1 MDNNITWLISKLDI
15 EGDAKYMEKVLL
27 MTIIKCVGVYI
38 LAIFLTKS
46 IGRKLISQMNFFDF
60 IMGVSMG
67 SIVASA
73 VVDKQFG
80 AISAITALILFC
92 ILTIVT
98 GYLSMKSLKIR
109 KIINSEPIN
118 LVENGKIIEKN
129 MKENKLTIN
138 ELMMKLR
145 EKNMFHLADVEF
157 AIMET
162 DGELSVLP
170 KADKKPLTP
179 YNMKVNVTS
188 SGIDKDIIIDGIV
201 IDENLKNIGLDKEWL
216 KSELNK
222 QNIKEISEV
231 FYAGVDNTQKLYIS
245 KKNIN
250 KE

>member
-1 MDNNITWLISKLDI
+1 
-15 EGDAKYMEKVLL
+15 MEKVLL

-38 LAIFLTKS
+38 LAIFLTRI

-67 SIVASA
+67 SIVAYS
-73 VVDKQFG
+73 VVDKQFV
-80 AISAITALILFC
+80 ATSAITALILFC
-92 ILTIVT
+92 ILTIVI
-98 GYLSMKSLKIR
+98 GYLSLKSLKIR

-118 LVENGKIIEKN
+118 LVENGNIIEKN
-129 MKENKLTIN
+129 MKKNKLTVN

-145 EKNMFHLADVEF
+145 EKSIFHLADVEF

-179 YNMKVNVTS
+179 YNMKINVTS
-188 SGIDKDIIIDGIV
+188 SGIDKDIIIDGSV
-201 IDENLKNIGLDKEWL
+201 VDENLKDIGLNKEWL
-216 KSELNK
+216 ESELNK

-231 FYAGVDNTQKLYIS
+231 FYAGVDNSQKLYIS
-245 KKNIN
+245 KKNIR

>member
-1 MDNNITWLISKLDI
+1 
-15 EGDAKYMEKVLL
+15 MEKVLL

-38 LAIFLTKS
+38 LAIFLTKI

-60 IMGVSMG
+60 VMGVSMG
-67 SIVASA
+67 SIVAYS
-73 VVDKQFG
+73 VVDKQFVST
-80 AISAITALILFC
+80 SAITALILFC
-92 ILTIVT
+92 ALTIVT

-109 KIINSEPIN
+109 KIINSEPTN
-118 LVENGKIIEKN
+118 LVENGNIIEKN
-129 MKENKLTIN
+129 MKKNKLTIN

-145 EKNMFHLADVEF
+145 EKSIFHLADVEF

-179 YNMKVNVTS
+179 YNMKINVTS
-188 SGIDKDIIIDGIV
+188 SGIDKDIIIDGAV
-201 IDENLKNIGLDKEWL
+201 VDENLKDIGLDKKWL

-231 FYAGVDNTQKLYIS
+231 FYAGVDNSQKLYVS
-245 KKNIN
+245 KKNIK

>member
-1 MDNNITWLISKLDI
+1 
-15 EGDAKYMEKVLL
+15 MEKVLL

-80 AISAITALILFC
+80 AMSAITALILFC

-118 LVENGKIIEKN
+118 LVENGNIVEKN

-179 YNMKVNVTS
+179 YNMKVKVTS

-245 KKNIN
+245 KRNIN

>member
-1 MDNNITWLISKLDI
+1 
-15 EGDAKYMEKVLL
+15 MEKVLL

-46 IGRKLISQMNFFDF
+46 VGRKLISQMNFFDF

-67 SIVASA
+67 SIVAYA

-129 MKENKLTIN
+129 MKKNKLTIN

-188 SGIDKDIIIDGIV
+188 SGIDKDIIIDGII

-222 QNIKEISEV
+222 KNIKEISEV

>member
-1 MDNNITWLISKLDI
+1 
-15 EGDAKYMEKVLL
+15 MEKVLL

-118 LVENGKIIEKN
+118 LVENGNIIEKN
-129 MKENKLTIN
+129 MKKNKLTIN

-179 YNMKVNVTS
+179 YNMKVKVTS

-245 KKNIN
+245 KRNIN

>member
-1 MDNNITWLISKLDI
+1 
-15 EGDAKYMEKVLL
+15 MEKVLL

-38 LAIFLTKS
+38 LAIFITKS

-118 LVENGKIIEKN
+118 LVKNGKIIEKN

-222 QNIKEISEV
+222 QNIKETSEV
-231 FYAGVDNTQKLYIS
+231 FYAGVDNTHKLYIS
-245 KKNIN
+245 KRNIN

>member
-1 MDNNITWLISKLDI
+1 
-15 EGDAKYMEKVLL
+15 MEKVLL
-27 MTIIKCVGVYI
+27 MTVIKCVGVYI
-38 LAIFLTKS
+38 LAIFLTKI

-67 SIVASA
+67 SIVAYS
-73 VVDKQFG
+73 VVDKQFV
-80 AISAITALILFC
+80 ATSAITALILFC
-92 ILTIVT
+92 ILTTTI
-98 GYLSMKSLKIR
+98 GYFSMKSLKVR
-109 KIINSEPIN
+109 KIISSEPTN
-118 LVENGKIIEKN
+118 LVENGNIVEEN
-129 MKENKLTIN
+129 MRKNKLTVN

-145 EKNMFHLADVEF
+145 EKSIFHLADVEF

-179 YNMKVNVTS
+179 YNMKINVTS

-201 IDENLKNIGLDKEWL
+201 VDENLKDIGLDEEWL

-231 FYAGVDNTQKLYIS
+231 FYAGVDNSQKLYIS
-245 KKNIN
+245 KKNIR

>member
-1 MDNNITWLISKLDI
+1 
-15 EGDAKYMEKVLL
+15 MEKVLL

-38 LAIFLTKS
+38 LAIFITKS

-118 LVENGKIIEKN
+118 LVKNGKIIEKN

-179 YNMKVNVTS
+179 YNMKVKVTS

-245 KKNIN
+245 KRNIN

>member
-1 MDNNITWLISKLDI
+1 
-15 EGDAKYMEKVLL
+15 MEKVLL

-38 LAIFLTKS
+38 LAIFITKS

-118 LVENGKIIEKN
+118 LVKNGKIIEKN

-179 YNMKVNVTS
+179 YNMKINVTS

-245 KKNIN
+245 KRNIN

>member
-1 MDNNITWLISKLDI
+1 
-15 EGDAKYMEKVLL
+15 MEKVLL

-38 LAIFLTKS
+38 LAIFLTKI

-67 SIVASA
+67 SIVAYS
-73 VVDKQFG
+73 VVDKQFV
-80 AISAITALILFC
+80 ATSAITALILFC
-92 ILTIVT
+92 ILTIVI
-98 GYLSMKSLKIR
+98 GYLSLKSLKIR

-118 LVENGKIIEKN
+118 LVENGNIIEKN
-129 MKENKLTIN
+129 MKKNKLTVN

-145 EKNMFHLADVEF
+145 EKSIFHLADVEF

-179 YNMKVNVTS
+179 YNMKINVTS
-188 SGIDKDIIIDGIV
+188 SGIDKDIIIDGSV
-201 IDENLKNIGLDKEWL
+201 VDENLKDIGLNKEWL
-216 KSELNK
+216 ESELNK

-231 FYAGVDNTQKLYIS
+231 FYAGVDNSQKLYIS
-245 KKNIN
+245 KKNIR

>member
-1 MDNNITWLISKLDI
+1 
-15 EGDAKYMEKVLL
+15 MEKVLL

-98 GYLSMKSLKIR
+98 GYLSMKSLNIR

-216 KSELNK
+216 KLELNK

-245 KKNIN
+245 KRNIN

>member
-1 MDNNITWLISKLDI
+1 
-15 EGDAKYMEKVLL
+15 MEKVLL

-98 GYLSMKSLKIR
+98 GYLSMKSLNIR
-109 KIINSEPIN
+109 KIINSEPVN

-231 FYAGVDNTQKLYIS
+231 FYAGVDNSKKLYIS
-245 KKNIN
+245 KRSIN

>member
-1 MDNNITWLISKLDI
+1 
-15 EGDAKYMEKVLL
+15 MEKVLL

-38 LAIFLTKS
+38 LAIFITKS

-67 SIVASA
+67 SIVAYA

-118 LVENGKIIEKN
+118 LVKNGKIIEKN

-179 YNMKVNVTS
+179 YNMKVKVTS

-245 KKNIN
+245 KRNIN

>member
-1 MDNNITWLISKLDI
+1 
-15 EGDAKYMEKVLL
+15 MEKVLL

-118 LVENGKIIEKN
+118 LVKNGTIIEKN
-129 MKENKLTIN
+129 MKKNKLTIN

-179 YNMKVNVTS
+179 YNMKVKVTS

-245 KKNIN
+245 KRNIN

>member
-1 MDNNITWLISKLDI
+1 
-15 EGDAKYMEKVLL
+15 MEKVLL

-118 LVENGKIIEKN
+118 LVKNGKIIEKN

-179 YNMKVNVTS
+179 YNMKVKVTS

-245 KKNIN
+245 KRNIN

>member
-1 MDNNITWLISKLDI
+1 
-15 EGDAKYMEKVLL
+15 MEKVLL

-80 AISAITALILFC
+80 AMSAITALILFC

-118 LVENGKIIEKN
+118 LVKNGKIIEKN

-245 KKNIN
+245 KRNIN

>member
-1 MDNNITWLISKLDI
+1 
-15 EGDAKYMEKVLL
+15 
-27 MTIIKCVGVYI
+27 
-38 LAIFLTKS
+38 
-46 IGRKLISQMNFFDF
+46 
-60 IMGVSMG
+60 
-67 SIVASA
+67 
-73 VVDKQFG
+73 
-80 AISAITALILFC
+80 
-92 ILTIVT
+92 
-98 GYLSMKSLKIR
+98 
-109 KIINSEPIN
+109 
-118 LVENGKIIEKN
+118 

-179 YNMKVNVTS
+179 YNMKVKVTS

-222 QNIKEISEV
+222 QNIKEI
-231 FYAGVDNTQKLYIS
+231 
-245 KKNIN
+245 
-250 KE
+250 

>member
-1 MDNNITWLISKLDI
+1 
-15 EGDAKYMEKVLL
+15 MEKVLL

-38 LAIFLTKS
+38 LAIFLTKI

-67 SIVASA
+67 SIVAYS
-73 VVDKQFG
+73 VVDKQFV
-80 AISAITALILFC
+80 ATSAITALILFC
-92 ILTIVT
+92 ILTIVI
-98 GYLSMKSLKIR
+98 GYLSLKSLKIR

-118 LVENGKIIEKN
+118 LVENGNIIEKN
-129 MKENKLTIN
+129 MKKNKLTVN

-145 EKNMFHLADVEF
+145 EKSIFHLADVEF

-179 YNMKVNVTS
+179 YNMKINVTS
-188 SGIDKDIIIDGIV
+188 SGIDKDIIIDGSV
-201 IDENLKNIGLDKEWL
+201 VDENLKDIGLNKEWL
-216 KSELNK
+216 ESELNK

-231 FYAGVDNTQKLYIS
+231 FYAGVDSSQKLYIS
-245 KKNIN
+245 KKNIR